1 MRPPD
6 TLAVLQDYHRRAVA
20 AGNEWAERLVR
31 IKTFEA
37 VPGEPTGSPGGLQ
50 RLALREWTPGPGE
63 ACVHEGIAR
72 RRRLVTVLG
81 LDGRFAF
88 VQGLE
93 DDGGEWVLVA
103 DLTPVVAS

>member
-20 AGNEWAERLVR
+20 AGNAWAERLAR
-31 IKTFEA
+31 IKTYEA
-37 VPGEPTGSPGGLQ
+37 VPGEAASGEHGQ
-50 RLALREWTPGPGE
+50 RTVRLREWIPSTGE
-63 ACVHEGIAR
+63 SCVHEGIAR
-72 RRRLVTVLG
+72 RRRPVTVLG